1 MNGEG
6 SYFLVKFCRLDDSGV
21 KVLEDMLGERVEC
34 RLKIDWGGFS
44 SRVMLYE
51 ANREDSS
58 ITLILFGL
66 SDRMRHCSE
75 AKLLEAVSESL
86 GGLFELEV
94 SKISD
99 EALASERPDVAK
111 NIFPSL
117 AMPAPGKEW
126 QAASAGCRCCR
137 ENGGNRRG
145 IHYII
150 FPSGRRW
157 RYAAAVCRQGKSR
170 WSCCPCAAIRGRC
183 GLLSRLRWNR
193 RLP

>member
-34 RLKIDWGGFS
+34 RMKIDWGGFS

-94 SKISD
+94 SKISA
-99 EALASERPDVAK
+99 EELASERPDVEK

-117 AMPAPGKEW
+117 LPRSVRTSKK
-126 QAASAGCRCCR
+126 
-137 ENGGNRRG
+137 
-145 IHYII
+145 I
-150 FPSGRRW
+150 FSPPLR
-157 RYAAAVCRQGKSR
+157 
-170 WSCCPCAAIRGRC
+170 CAA
-183 GLLSRLRWNR
+183 
-193 RLP
+193 